1 MTARLLF
8 RVEPVHGE
16 SPRGYLCRVA
26 SEHGYSS
33 PVWLAQ
39 VAGLQPSGL
48 DRDDAIRQLSYA
60 LRLEPDEWRAMCYP
74 RVTGPNPQ
82 RSFCGKRI
90 STDDLNYGQPRL
102 CSACLRE
109 RPIWWAVWDLALV
122 VACPAH
128 RCLLT
133 DQCLGCQQ
141 KIAWE
146 RPAVYRCRC
155 GFDFRRLPA
164 EPAGP
169 HLIAISTV
177 IYRAVEFPPFP
188 PAQRVN
194 REVAALRPPPE
205 LARLRLGPLLRLI
218 LFIGSIKDGTAL
230 RRKQRPFT
238 ATSLAAAT
246 EICRGATELLRAW
259 PQPFREALRRMI
271 PQRGNPA
278 MLNFNQT
285 FGNFYRHLFRVL
297 PRSEC
302 GFLHE
307 AFESFVA
314 EDWPGLIR
322 GQHRYFSATVRRRSP
337 WVPLNAAERIARTTD
352 TRLTQLVRQGQ
363 LEGIRVRV
371 PGGVGRTEC
380 WIRKVSLERWIGE
393 RDRELARYMTR
404 PQAERA
410 LGLKHVTVMALAH
423 AGVIHSVEGPDSYFP
438 AGFHFLRDDIIRIR
452 HAFEKHAVPDE
463 EYSCPGTVI
472 ALRHALKN
480 YLGRDAGL
488 PAVIRA
494 VVNGDLVPVGYTKQF
509 PGITGYL
516 FRSDQLRKYRPV
528 PGIGVPNVQEE
539 GFLNYGE
546 TATLLGVP
554 RTVIR
559 ALVEQGILKAHHSR
573 TGLAK
578 FVPAGDVQRFADE
591 YLSSPQLAKLLNL
604 GIRSVPRFLRQ
615 ASLPVL
621 SIPIPGKGKARFV
634 RKEIAGR
641 LPSIGQVGS
650 S

>member
-33 PVWLAQ
+33 PAWLAQ

-48 DRDDAIRQLSYA
+48 DRDEAIRQLSYT
-60 LRLEPDEWRAMCYP
+60 LRLEPDEWHAMCYP
-74 RVTGPNPQ
+74 RVASASPQ

-102 CSACLRE
+102 CSVCLRE
-109 RPIWWAVWDLALV
+109 RPIWWAAWDLALV

-146 RPAVYRCRC
+146 RPAVYRCQC
-155 GFDFRRLPA
+155 GFDFRRLPP
-164 EPAGP
+164 EPADP
-169 HLIAISTV
+169 DLIAINAA
-177 IYRAVEFPPFP
+177 IYCAAEFP
-188 PAQRVN
+188 PAQRID
-194 REVAALRPPPE
+194 RKVAALRHPAE
-205 LARLRLGPLLRLI
+205 LARLKLGPLLRLI
-218 LFIGSIKDGTAL
+218 LFMGSIKGGKAL

-238 ATSLAAAT
+238 STSLAAAT
-246 EICRGATELLRAW
+246 EVCRSASELLHDW
-259 PQPFREALRRMI
+259 PRPFREALRRMI
-271 PQRGNPA
+271 PQDGDPA
-278 MLNFNQT
+278 LLNFNET
-285 FGNFYRHLFRVL
+285 FGNFYRHLFQVL
-297 PRSEC
+297 PRSEF

-307 AFESFVA
+307 VFETFVA

-337 WVPLNAAERIARTTD
+337 WVALNVAERIARTTD
-352 TRLTQLVRQGQ
+352 DRLAGLVRQGQ
-363 LEGIRVRV
+363 LDGILVRV

-380 WIRKVSLERWIGE
+380 WIRKGSLERWIGE

-410 LGLKHVTVMALAH
+410 LGLKYGTVMALAH

-438 AGFHFLRDDIIRIR
+438 AGFHFLREDIIGIK
-452 HAFEKHAVPDE
+452 HAFENNSVPE
-463 EYSCPGTVI
+463 QEYLTGGTLV

-480 YLGRDAGL
+480 YLGRYVGL

-494 VVNGDLVPVGYTKQF
+494 VVNGDLAPVGYTRRF

-516 FRSDQLRKYRPV
+516 FWSDQLRRYRPV
-528 PGIGVPNVQEE
+528 PGISMPGEQEE

-546 TATLLGVP
+546 TGALLGVP

-559 ALVEQGILKAHHSR
+559 GLVEQGVLTALP
-573 TGLAK
+573 TGNGLAK
-578 FVPAGDVQRFADE
+578 LVPARDVQRFADE
-591 YLSSPQLAKLLNL
+591 YLSSPQVAKLLNL
-604 GIRSVPRFLRQ
+604 GIRSVPGFLHQ
-615 ASLPVL
+615 AGVPVL
-621 SIPIPGKGKARFV
+621 SIPVPGKGQARFV

-641 LPSIGQVGS
+641 LGIGHAGS
-650 S
+650 L